1 MLHFVAKGALF
12 NVVHLIFGT
21 LKLMVAIFHALG
33 AVFHG
38 IGIII
43 RTTVQSL
50 LHEGVNSPGGV
61 GPFRAPIGALVGIST
76 LPVFS

>member
-1 MLHFVAKGALF
+1 MLHFVAKGTLL
-12 NVVHLIFGT
+12 NVVHVVFGT
-21 LKLMVAIFHALG
+21 LKLVVAIFHALG
-33 AVFHG
+33 AVFHC

-50 LHEGVNSPGGV
+50 WHEGVSPPSGI
-61 GPFRAPIGALVGIST
+61 GPFRAPIGALVGIYT